1 MAFHGTL
8 FVGHIPIS
16 TRSVLLSRY
25 HTMMPEEITSDG
37 DEEIL
42 QERES
47 SEPDDIS
54 EMEPE
59 DD

>member
-1 MAFHGTL
+1 
-8 FVGHIPIS
+8 
-16 TRSVLLSRY
+16 
-25 HTMMPEEITSDG
+25 MMPEEITSDG

>member
-1 MAFHGTL
+1 
-8 FVGHIPIS
+8 
-16 TRSVLLSRY
+16 
-25 HTMMPEEITSDG
+25 MMPEQEIQSDG